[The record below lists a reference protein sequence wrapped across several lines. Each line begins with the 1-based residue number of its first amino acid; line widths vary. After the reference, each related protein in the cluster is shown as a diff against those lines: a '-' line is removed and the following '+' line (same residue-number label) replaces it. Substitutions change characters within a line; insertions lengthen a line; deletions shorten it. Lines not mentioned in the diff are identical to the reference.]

1 MKQNNLFTPFP
12 LGKFCLVQNF
22 GAPTPVSWWEI
33 REIMRSQEVM
43 ETCASIAWADHKEDY
58 ERKTEL
64 KRLLPAITVHSCDFD
79 NGKRQNDYA
88 YWNGLVCLEYDHL
101 TYYEIQAF
109 REVEPPSPNIILCG
123 KSCSGTGVWM
133 LIEVPQA
140 DYSQMKA
147 TLQTVHEAYCDK
159 ILQQKGLD
167 VSQKV
172 DIQLDLARLRYL
184 PRYDYIFWD
193 VVRDFDDEE
202 QRLEPYNNMYE

>member
-1 MKQNNLFTPFP
+1 
-12 LGKFCLVQNF
+12 
-22 GAPTPVSWWEI
+22 
-33 REIMRSQEVM
+33 
-43 ETCASIAWADHKEDY
+43 
-58 ERKTEL
+58 
-64 KRLLPAITVHSCDFD
+64 
-79 NGKRQNDYA
+79 
-88 YWNGLVCLEYDHL
+88 
-101 TYYEIQAF
+101 
-109 REVEPPSPNIILCG
+109 
-123 KSCSGTGVWM
+123 M
-133 LIEVPQA
+133 LIEVPQT

-202 QRLEPYNNMYE
+202 QRFEPYNNIYE